1 MIRKE
6 IERRLRNLLEKAVHE
21 GLIRSTEI
29 PRFTV
34 EPPRQKNFGDYATN
48 IALVLAGREKKSPRE
63 VAAWFAERLRP
74 DPLFARIEVAGPGF
88 INFFISSG
96 YWQKTVARILSLGP
110 DYGRVDLGRGRRVL
124 LEFVSANPT
133 GPLHVG
139 HGRGAA
145 VGDCLANILEMA
157 GFSVEREYYI
167 NDVGKQMDT
176 LGASVYLRYRE
187 LLGEEIEF
195 PEDFYKGDY
204 IREIAREILE
214 QYGDKFRHQKLEEAL
229 PFFRKYALSVILEE
243 IRGDLKDFGVHYDR
257 WFSEASLYEK
267 SQVDKTIEALKASGY
282 IYEKEGALW
291 FRSSAFGDE
300 KDRVVVRA
308 NGQTT
313 YFASDIAYHR
323 HKLERGYDLLVDIW
337 GADHHGYVPRVKA
350 AISALGYDPGRLEV
364 LLVQFVNLI
373 EEGELKS
380 MSTRRGEFVPLR
392 EVLEEVGRDAVRF
405 IFLTRHCNSHLDFDL
420 SLAKKQS
427 QENPVYYVQYAHARV
442 ASVFE
447 KATEKGVVFHPLEE
461 IDLSLLKEEE
471 ELELLKLLD
480 AFPDV
485 IEGAAES
492 LEPHRLTFYLTEV
505 ATVFHNYYTKH
516 RFLSEDEELS
526 RARLALALATKQVIG
541 RGLGLLG
548 VSAPEKM

>member
-6 IERRLRNLLEKAVHE
+6 IERRLKDLHQKAIHE
-21 GLIRSTEI
+21 GVITDPI
-29 PRFTV
+29 CPRFTV
-34 EPPRQKNFGDYATN
+34 EPPRQKNFGDYASN
-48 IALVLAGREKKSPRE
+48 IALVLAGKNKTSPRNL
-63 VAAWFAERLRP
+63 ALWFVDSLQK
-74 DPLFARIEVAGPGF
+74 DPLFSRVEVAGPGF
-88 INFFISSG
+88 INFFISPE
-96 YWQKTVARILSLGP
+96 YWQKTVARVLLDP
-110 DYGRVDLGRGRRVL
+110 DYGRSELGGGRRVL

-145 VGDCLANILEMA
+145 VGDSLANILELA
-157 GFSVEREYYI
+157 GFQVEREYYV

-176 LGASVYLRYRE
+176 LGASVYLRYLE
-187 LLGEEIEF
+187 LLGKKIHF
-195 PEDFYKGDY
+195 PEDYYQGDY
-204 IREIAREILE
+204 IRDIAREILE
-214 QYGDKFRHQKLEEAL
+214 KHGAQFKDLELEEAL
-229 PFFRKYALSVILEE
+229 PFFRKYALSVILAD
-243 IRGDLKDFGVHYDR
+243 IKKDLEDFGVHYDQ
-257 WFSEASLYEK
+257 WFSEAGLYQEGLVEETIQALKDSGYLYEK
-267 SQVDKTIEALKASGY
+267 D
-282 IYEKEGALW
+282 GALW
-291 FRSSAFGDE
+291 FRSTAFGDE

-323 HKLERGYDLLVDIW
+323 HKYERGYDLLVDVW
-337 GADHHGYVPRVKA
+337 GADHHGYVPRVRA
-350 AISALGYDPGRLEV
+350 AVAALGYEPEKLKV
-364 LLVQFVNLI
+364 LLVQFVNLL

-380 MSTRRGEFVPLR
+380 MSTRRGEFVPLK
-392 EVLEEVGRDAVRF
+392 EVLKEVGRDAVRF

-447 KATEKGVVFHPLEE
+447 KASERGISLKSLEE
-461 IDLSLLKEEE
+461 IDLGFLKEEE

-480 AFPDV
+480 AFPDIV
-485 IEGAAES
+485 EGAAES

-516 RFLSEDEELS
+516 RFLSEDEGLTQ
-526 RARLALALATKQVIG
+526 ARLALALATQRVIG
-541 RGLGLLG
+541 RGLSLLG